1 VQPDLLGLEITK
13 GELKRLTGVKPENFL
28 LPSMMKNRKQR
39 FAFLMK
45 EVRETLLLVLLIGGL
60 IYALIT
66 LTIGSNIGL
75 GIVLLIAVAIAVLVG
90 RWLWRR
96 FRYPKTL
103 IILLNEVDKFHTV
116 VQAVD
121 NLDQLAVAEN
131 SENNINERETII
143 AALQLVREDLV
154 RALKIERLLRDNKKS
169 LTDQQELF
177 VNNLANLQA
186 LQVSSSAR
194 EYAQILNQLL
204 QIDLDVQRVLCTCLE
219 GVFNQPFL

>member
-1 VQPDLLGLEITK
+1 MQPDLLGLEITK
-13 GELKRLTGVKPENFL
+13 GELKRLTGVKPELFL
-28 LPSMMKNRKQR
+28 LPSLMKNREQR

-45 EVRETLLLVLLIGGL
+45 EVRETLLLVLLITGL

-66 LTIGSNIGL
+66 LTIGSQIGL
-75 GIVLLIAVAIAVLVG
+75 GIILLIVVAIAVVVG

-96 FRYPKTL
+96 FRYPKAL
-103 IILLNEVDKFHTV
+103 IILLNEIDKYHAE

-121 NLDQLAVAEN
+121 HLDQQAISEN
-131 SENNINERETII
+131 SENNSHKREIII

-154 RALKIERLLRDNKKS
+154 RGLKIERVLRDNKKS
-169 LTDQQELF
+169 LTDQQELS

-186 LQVSSSAR
+186 LQVSSSAG

-204 QIDLDVQRVLCTCLE
+204 QIDLDVQSQIRKL
-219 GVFNQPFL
+219 QQSHP

>member
-13 GELKRLTGVKPENFL
+13 GELKRLTGVKPELFL
-28 LPSMMKNRKQR
+28 LPSLMKNREQR

-45 EVRETLLLVLLIGGL
+45 EVRETLLLVLLITGL

-66 LTIGSNIGL
+66 LTIGSQIGL
-75 GIVLLIAVAIAVLVG
+75 GIILLIVVAIAVVVG

-96 FRYPKTL
+96 FRYPKAL
-103 IILLNEVDKFHTV
+103 IILLNEIDKYHAE

-121 NLDQLAVAEN
+121 HLDQQAISEN
-131 SENNINERETII
+131 SENNSHKREIII

-154 RALKIERLLRDNKKS
+154 RGLKIERVLRDNKKS
-169 LTDQQELF
+169 LTDQQELS

-186 LQVSSSAR
+186 LQVSSSAG

-204 QIDLDVQRVLCTCLE
+204 QIDLDVQSQIRKL
-219 GVFNQPFL
+219 QQSHP

>member
-1 VQPDLLGLEITK
+1 MQPDLLGLEITK
-13 GELKRLTGVKPENFL
+13 GELKRLTGVKPEDFL
-28 LPSMMKNRKQR
+28 LPSMMANRKQR

-45 EVRETLLLVLLIGGL
+45 EMRETLLLVLLIGGL

-75 GIVLLIAVAIAVLVG
+75 GIVLLIAVAIAVVLG

-103 IILLNEVDKFHTV
+103 IILLNEVDKYHAV

-121 NLDQLAVAEN
+121 NLDQLAVSDN
-131 SENNINERETII
+131 SENNINDRQTVIT
-143 AALQLVREDLV
+143 ALELVREDLV
-154 RALKIERLLRDNKKS
+154 RALKIERVLRDNKK
-169 LTDQQELF
+169 LLPEQQELF

-186 LQVSSSAR
+186 LQISSSTG
-194 EYAQILNQLL
+194 EYAQILNQSL
-204 QIDLDVQRVLCTCLE
+204 QIDLDIQSQIRKLQQSL
-219 GVFNQPFL
+219 P